1 MTVVVKVKMAEKIT
15 VAGME
20 TAVITTARKRKKEIR
35 INLEINNPDH
45 AHKVNHVHKVLP
57 EHKASNQ
64 GNRGT
69 NPDNKAIRSDATSKK
84 IVNEEMDNVLIEVPD
99 PTIHPDHKERNQPE
113 MKNQPKNKTSLLKS
127 LILLFI
133 ASLYTA
139 CDEQT
144 VYHSFQSLPTE
155 GWQRNDTLF
164 FNVSVADSATLYNV
178 SVEVRNRNNYPY
190 QNLPLL
196 IYYDSPEIPNI
207 KRDTLE
213 LRLADNAGIWL
224 GDGWGGLYQST
235 LPAGFIRIGKAGEY
249 RFKIIHL
256 LPDEVLPGINDVG
269 IKLKR

>member
-1 MTVVVKVKMAEKIT
+1 
-15 VAGME
+15 ME

-35 INLEINNPDH
+35 INPEINNPGH
-45 AHKVNHVHKVLP
+45 AHKVSPDRKVISP
-57 EHKASNQ
+57 NHKAISPNHKAISD
-64 GNRGT
+64 GENNPGVT
-69 NPDNKAIRSDATSKK
+69 NPSA
-84 IVNEEMDNVLIEVPD
+84 

-113 MKNQPKNKTSLLKS
+113 MKNLLKNKTSLLKS

-133 ASLYTA
+133 ASFHTA

-196 IYYDSPEIPNI
+196 IYYDSPEALNI
-207 KRDTLE
+207 KRV
-213 LRLADNAGIWL
+213 RRWL
-224 GDGWGGLYQST
+224 GRVISINSPSRLRSYWKSRGIPLQNYTPSTGRSSSRHQRCRNQIKTLTVSFCVLHQS
-235 LPAGFIRIGKAGEY
+235 AER
-249 RFKIIHL
+249 
-256 LPDEVLPGINDVG
+256 
-269 IKLKR
+269 

>member
-1 MTVVVKVKMAEKIT
+1 
-15 VAGME
+15 ME

-45 AHKVNHVHKVLP
+45 AHKVNHAHKVLP
-57 EHKASNQ
+57 DHKASNQ

-69 NPDNKAIRSDATSKK
+69 NPDYKAIRSDATSKK

-190 QNLPLL
+190 
-196 IYYDSPEIPNI
+196 SPEVPNI

>member
-1 MTVVVKVKMAEKIT
+1 
-15 VAGME
+15 
-20 TAVITTARKRKKEIR
+20 
-35 INLEINNPDH
+35 
-45 AHKVNHVHKVLP
+45 
-57 EHKASNQ
+57 
-64 GNRGT
+64 
-69 NPDNKAIRSDATSKK
+69 
-84 IVNEEMDNVLIEVPD
+84 
-99 PTIHPDHKERNQPE
+99 
-113 MKNQPKNKTSLLKS
+113 MKNLLKNKTSLLKS

-133 ASLYTA
+133 AGFHTA

-164 FNVSVADSATLYNV
+164 FNVSVTDSATLYNV

-196 IYYDSPEIPNI
+196 IYYDSPEALNI

-235 LPAGFIRIGKAGEY
+235 LQQDSSVLEKPGNTASKSYTFY
-249 RFKIIHL
+249 RTKFF
-256 LPDEVLPGINDVG
+256 PVSTM
-269 IKLKR
+269 

>member
-1 MTVVVKVKMAEKIT
+1 
-15 VAGME
+15 ME

-35 INLEINNPDH
+35 INPEINNPDH
-45 AHKVNHVHKVLP
+45 VHKVNRDRKVISP
-57 EHKASNQ
+57 NHKAISDGENNP
-64 GNRGT
+64 GVT
-69 NPDNKAIRSDATSKK
+69 NPSA
-84 IVNEEMDNVLIEVPD
+84 

-113 MKNQPKNKTSLLKS
+113 MKNLLKNKTSLLKS

-133 ASLYTA
+133 ASFHTA

-155 GWQRNDTLF
+155 GWQRNDTVF

-196 IYYDSPEIPNI
+196 IYYDSPEALNI

-235 LPAGFIRIGKAGEY
+235 LPAGFVRIGKAGEY